1 MSEEQEIQEPQEN
14 PKANALS
21 VMDTVTF
28 NLPTVTKNSINQIA
42 VKKVNDY
49 LPELE
54 EKTRSFDRNNSQTT
68 LSMMSITM
76 LNGQSPMR
84 MMRQVMAE
92 AEKRKMAL
100 AEAQVNHAKKRKEI
114 EKLEK
119 LLEADPDDPVIEA
132 KLRLAFVSISSLE
145 SKINGSFKDIATLID
160 SYNAIKEKNNIDD
173 WDEEAFE
180 REEKRHH
187 VRRGF
192 ELMYRNLMDG
202 GRASTAT
209 IEYMQQYGVHPQA
222 GLTEVQGYI
231 AHTANKIKRGEIPH
245 SNELEEFLDQM
256 GDKYYKN
263 ADATTE
269 RIYGKTEIF
278 NTEYMNLLENKQ
290 TAEEEEESDGSN

>member
-1 MSEEQEIQEPQEN
+1 MSEPEIQET

-114 EKLEK
+114 DKLEK
-119 LLEADPDDPVIEA
+119 LLEADPDDPVLEA

-160 SYNAIKEKNNIDD
+160 SYNAIKEKNGIDD

-209 IEYMQQYGVHPQA
+209 IEYMQQYGIHPQA

-245 SNELEEFLDQM
+245 SNDLEEFLDQM
-256 GDKYYKN
+256 ADKYYKN

-278 NTEYMNLLENKQ
+278 NTEYMNLLENKN
-290 TAEEEEESDGSN
+290 TAEEEEQSDGSN